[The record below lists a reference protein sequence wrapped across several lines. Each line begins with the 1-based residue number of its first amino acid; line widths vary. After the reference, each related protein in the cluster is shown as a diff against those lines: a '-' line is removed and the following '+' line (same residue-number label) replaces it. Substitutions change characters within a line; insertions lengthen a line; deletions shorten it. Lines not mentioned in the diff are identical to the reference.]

1 MMVKGFIFFRD
12 GKIPFVIENYR
23 MELFTDD
30 SLLDDFC
37 KEYNFKE
44 NYILHGQCFDI
55 GIRGRKATFL
65 VENSI
70 GSTCYLRCYTINMFD
85 KDEEYDSIG
94 LQSPSLDEV
103 FRCEYEYIDMV
114 RAGINLAIEP
124 KVVYK
129 VPFGMNDQKYE
140 LEFRIGHDNRLGLLE
155 DLDRKCELILPLHTN
170 EIQECYDITNVLHR
184 LAMFMT
190 SHAEVPFKRITL
202 YKQGLKAGWFYCPLI
217 SEDIV
222 GGHGGFFHE
231 FDVMKYIP
239 KILNNIALD
248 SGNKITQSIPLGHLG
263 DFNSMYTPQRFV
275 EQVMAFEYLFDKL
288 DHKNAQNPKFPLKK
302 ELECMFNEFPQ
313 LLSRTKISA
322 EKISDQIKE
331 IRRTIAHGY
340 AYYYD
345 FKNDSNTKYL
355 MILLDELIKCM
366 SLKWIGF
373 SNDDISNY
381 IDRFV
386 DYFIAKGIGPQFGFF
401 GDAWQT
407 IYQSNKACGAIEHD
421 NIDVIKKSSNFRS
434 SPRIVQLLNDIRPD
448 LPQKSAIDD
457 FEGEVFVITCEDYT
471 GPRRTDRNFKNELP
485 PEELKSRLNKV
496 TEKIKQETPADEE
509 LKVLMITHKVLATQ
523 QGYEKLLDIL
533 NDGLR
538 DKEDPF
544 LLFFME
550 TVEPIYHA
558 LNTSDMQLLFDILG
572 IKRYP
577 ITKKVEKNKWKELQ
591 RQLDEARKKRA
602 IDVFEIINRTKLIPI
617 PPKLDGWYH
626 LYQNTPE
633 TIYASNT
640 SIEAF
645 LNLDYAQFIAVKD
658 FLHPEAQ
665 YSTEHGVKGEEYDN
679 VIFVISK
686 GWNQYQFE
694 TYAPMITKK
703 AVIPSGK
710 QASFERNRNLFY
722 VCCSRPKKRLIFF
735 VTVPID
741 STFKSFLVELVGE
754 QNIFTFSQYIERKS
768 IK

>member
-1 MMVKGFIFFRD
+1 MVKGFIFFRD
-12 GKIPFVIENYR
+12 GKIPFVIENYH

-30 SLLDDFC
+30 PLLDDFC

-65 VENSI
+65 VENSM

-103 FRCEYEYIDMV
+103 FRYEYEYIDMV

-190 SHAEVPFKRITL
+190 SNAEVPFKRITL
-202 YKQGLKAGWFYCPLI
+202 YKQGLKAGWFYCSLI

-275 EQVMAFEYLFDKL
+275 EQVMSFEYLFDKL

-331 IRRTIAHGY
+331 IRQY
-340 AYYYD
+340 V
-345 FKNDSNTKYL
+345 L
-355 MILLDELIKCM
+355 
-366 SLKWIGF
+366 
-373 SNDDISNY
+373 
-381 IDRFV
+381 
-386 DYFIAKGIGPQFGFF
+386 
-401 GDAWQT
+401 
-407 IYQSNKACGAIEHD
+407 
-421 NIDVIKKSSNFRS
+421 
-434 SPRIVQLLNDIRPD
+434 
-448 LPQKSAIDD
+448 
-457 FEGEVFVITCEDYT
+457 
-471 GPRRTDRNFKNELP
+471 TD
-485 PEELKSRLNKV
+485 
-496 TEKIKQETPADEE
+496 T
-509 LKVLMITHKVLATQ
+509 
-523 QGYEKLLDIL
+523 
-533 NDGLR
+533 
-538 DKEDPF
+538 
-544 LLFFME
+544 
-550 TVEPIYHA
+550 
-558 LNTSDMQLLFDILG
+558 
-572 IKRYP
+572 
-577 ITKKVEKNKWKELQ
+577 
-591 RQLDEARKKRA
+591 
-602 IDVFEIINRTKLIPI
+602 
-617 PPKLDGWYH
+617 
-626 LYQNTPE
+626 
-633 TIYASNT
+633 
-640 SIEAF
+640 
-645 LNLDYAQFIAVKD
+645 
-658 FLHPEAQ
+658 
-665 YSTEHGVKGEEYDN
+665 
-679 VIFVISK
+679 
-686 GWNQYQFE
+686 
-694 TYAPMITKK
+694 
-703 AVIPSGK
+703 
-710 QASFERNRNLFY
+710 
-722 VCCSRPKKRLIFF
+722 
-735 VTVPID
+735 
-741 STFKSFLVELVGE
+741 
-754 QNIFTFSQYIERKS
+754 
-768 IK
+768 